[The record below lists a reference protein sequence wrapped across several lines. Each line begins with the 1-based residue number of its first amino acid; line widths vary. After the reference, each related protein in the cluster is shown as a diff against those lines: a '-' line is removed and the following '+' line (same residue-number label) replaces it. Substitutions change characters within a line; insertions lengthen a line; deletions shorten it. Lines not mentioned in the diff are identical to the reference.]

1 MKTKPLYEDILRRVG
16 EDDISLIRRVVSN
29 YSFIDY
35 GIVQSYT
42 DGRIDVKLAHQLL
55 GKDVM
60 LTNIEVL
67 TRGSKAFGVKHEL
80 VKDDIVKLLSSKSLV
95 DSVAELTQAVLSTA
109 LPYSTVTI
117 KAEPL
122 SNFATAKNKLD
133 ILANGSYKVTGNGY
147 NIEVT
152 TDGTIKINGT
162 ALELNGNSK
171 ALVTWEQFNQVY
183 QAMILVLKSHTHP
196 DPVTGTTGPSSE
208 FATFVSD
215 MTSAK
220 TTTLKTD
227 G

>member
-16 EDDISLIRRVVSN
+16 EDDISLIRRIVSN

-35 GIVQSYT
+35 GIVQEYK
-42 DGRIDVKLAHQLL
+42 DGRISVKLAHQLL
-55 GKDVM
+55 GKDVI

-67 TRGSKAFGVKHEL
+67 TSGSKSLSVRHTL
-80 VKDDIVKLLSSKSLV
+80 VKGDIVRLLSSKSLV
-95 DSVAELTQAVLSTA
+95 DSIAELTEATLSAA

-122 SNFATAKNKLD
+122 SNFAEAKNKLD
-133 ILANGSYKVTGNGY
+133 ILANGSYKLTGNGY

-183 QAMILVLKSHTHP
+183 QAMILVLKTHTHP
-196 DPVTGTTGPSSE
+196 DPSSGTTGPSAE
-208 FATFVSD
+208 FAAFVSD

-220 TTTLKTD
+220 TTTLKTN

>member
-35 GIVQSYT
+35 GIVQEYK
-42 DGRIDVKLAHQLL
+42 DGRISVKLAHQLL
-55 GKDVM
+55 GKDVI
-60 LTNIEVL
+60 LINIEVL
-67 TRGSKAFGVKHEL
+67 SQGSKSFGIKYTL
-80 VKDDIVKLLSSKSLV
+80 VKGDIVRLVSSKSLV
-95 DSVAELTQAVLSTA
+95 DSVAELTEATLSAA

-122 SNFATAKNKLD
+122 SNYASAKNKLD
-133 ILANGSYKVTGNGY
+133 ILDDGSYKITGNGY
-147 NIEVT
+147 TVEVT
-152 TDGTIKINGT
+152 TDGTIKINGK
-162 ALELNGNSK
+162 ALELNGNTK

-183 QAMILVLKSHTHP
+183 QTMILVLKSHTHP

-208 FATFVSD
+208 FAAFTSD
-215 MTSAK
+215 MESAK